1 MDLTNAITL
10 MTKLRAIPSL
20 PEIRIIDAGGVTTT
34 LRTGNILSLKKNLV
48 DPESLMLMQHFIK
61 QYKLSLTETDVFY
74 LIST

>member
-1 MDLTNAITL
+1 MDLTNAITI

-20 PEIRIIDAGGVTTT
+20 PEIRIIDAGVTTA

-48 DPESLMLMQHFIK
+48 DPESLMLMQHFVK
-61 QYKLSLTETDVFY
+61 QYKLSLTETDGFY